1 MQKSLFGRHTEEA
14 LAYDEDFDLKRSVR
28 ERAAPP
34 GTLEPRGQSAPP
46 EFYVGA
52 LWDGMAFSGLIIDRR
67 PALTGGTALLYSIPV
82 SVSGSRITLT
92 VPAALAAQVR
102 AAVVLPG
109 ASWNCLTVRADGPMG
124 SVGVHR
130 TDTVGRQPWPQ

>member
-1 MQKSLFGRHTEEA
+1 MYST
-14 LAYDEDFDLKRSVR
+14 
-28 ERAAPP
+28 
-34 GTLEPRGQSAPP
+34 GTSHSILTIRQTLRGSCCLEGTRLRQSSTWAR
-46 EFYVGA
+46 

-67 PALTGGTALLYSIPV
+67 PALTGGPALLYSIPV

-124 SVGVHR
+124 TLGVHSA
-130 TDTVGRQPWPQ
+130 DTIGRQPWPQ